1 MPRSGVSS
9 HFENLPDRRGAEW
22 HPVARASWC
31 HVGSLLLWAR
41 VCSYSPSRD
50 RRSPHSPGWPLAA
63 ELEGHNTLP
72 QSSPAGEV
80 RQPGP
85 PPLAVSWF
93 ACRIARETLTGSD
106 PDPRLG
112 AWSPG
117 WEPGASSEP
126 LRAPGS
132 SSQWE
137 WQPRLPH
144 RVSMFIKCLSRHL
157 ACSKCSVAVVKY
169 VIICFLGP
177 GLWN

>member
-85 PPLAVSWF
+85 PVGCVVDCL
-93 ACRIARETLTGSD
+93 SD
-106 PDPRLG
+106 CTQDTHRLGPGPAAGRLEPRLG
-112 AWSPG
+112 AWG
-117 WEPGASSEP
+117 E
-126 LRAPGS
+126 
-132 SSQWE
+132 
-137 WQPRLPH
+137 
-144 RVSMFIKCLSRHL
+144 F
-157 ACSKCSVAVVKY
+157 
-169 VIICFLGP
+169 
-177 GLWN
+177 

>member
-85 PPLAVSWF
+85 PRWL
-93 ACRIARETLTGSD
+93 CRGLPVGLHARHSQAWIRGSAAGRLE
-106 PDPRLG
+106 PRLG
-112 AWSPG
+112 AWG
-117 WEPGASSEP
+117 E
-126 LRAPGS
+126 
-132 SSQWE
+132 
-137 WQPRLPH
+137 
-144 RVSMFIKCLSRHL
+144 F
-157 ACSKCSVAVVKY
+157 
-169 VIICFLGP
+169 
-177 GLWN
+177 